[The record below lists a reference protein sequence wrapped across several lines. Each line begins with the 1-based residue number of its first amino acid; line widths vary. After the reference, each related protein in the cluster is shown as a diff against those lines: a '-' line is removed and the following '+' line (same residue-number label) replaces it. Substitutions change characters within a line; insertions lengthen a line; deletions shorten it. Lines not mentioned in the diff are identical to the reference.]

1 MQESLFRRFC
11 QAVRHAPVLRSA
23 DVVWN
28 LLREPYH
35 RVLNAGG
42 KGVEVS
48 IGGACVAR
56 IPGELSGGSLD
67 VYEPPAVAAMVA
79 WLRAAPRPVILDVGS
94 AVGILSVAALAAN
107 PDSEVLAFDSDL
119 SSLRA
124 VERMCGYYAAG
135 RLAVIHGFVAETHKS
150 GKTLAEAKAETQEG
164 ICRSGVTGNPGT
176 TAYICLDGDL
186 PADIPTHSLDG
197 LLDIQAL
204 AGRAV
209 LLKCDVEG
217 AELLVLNGAR
227 RMLELVRPVLLLS
240 VHPPALPAYGHSAKQ
255 VRNFLAGLGYSIDV
269 ISIDHEEHWWCAP
282 GAR

>member
-11 QAVRHAPVLRSA
+11 QAVRHAPGLRSA
-23 DVVWN
+23 DAVWN

-67 VYEPPAVAAMVA
+67 TYEPPAVAAMVA
-79 WLRAAPRPVILDVGS
+79 WLRAAPRPVVLDVGS

-107 PDSEVLAFDSDL
+107 SDSEVLAFDSDL
-119 SSLRA
+119 ASLRA
-124 VERMCGYYAAG
+124 VERMCGYYAAE
-135 RLAVIHGFVAETHKS
+135 RLTVIHGFVAEAHTS
-150 GKTLAEAKAETQEG
+150 GYSLAEAKARTQEG
-164 ICRSGVTGNPGT
+164 IQRSGVTGDPGT
-176 TAYICLDGDL
+176 TAYVCLGGDP
-186 PADIPTHSLDG
+186 PAGIPTHSLDR
-197 LLDIQAL
+197 LLDIRAL
-204 AGRAV
+204 AGRAL

-217 AELLVLNGAR
+217 AELLVLQGAR
-227 RMLELVRPVLLLS
+227 HLLEAVRPVLLLS
-240 VHPPALPAYGHSAKQ
+240 VHPPALPAFGHSAAQ
-255 VRNFLAGLGYSIDV
+255 VRDFLAGLGYSIDV
-269 ISIDHEEHWWCAP
+269 LSIDHEEHWWCAP